1 MAGIFF
7 GKEKEVSGA
16 EECTHGR
23 REGKGTPTSI
33 AGGWGG
39 GGAKEQDP
47 GAKNHYFQGC
57 H

>member
-1 MAGIFF
+1 M

-33 AGGWGG
+33 AGGWG
-39 GGAKEQDP
+39 
-47 GAKNHYFQGC
+47 
-57 H
+57 

>member
-1 MAGIFF
+1 M

-16 EECTHGR
+16 EECTPGR

-33 AGGWGG
+33 ARGWG